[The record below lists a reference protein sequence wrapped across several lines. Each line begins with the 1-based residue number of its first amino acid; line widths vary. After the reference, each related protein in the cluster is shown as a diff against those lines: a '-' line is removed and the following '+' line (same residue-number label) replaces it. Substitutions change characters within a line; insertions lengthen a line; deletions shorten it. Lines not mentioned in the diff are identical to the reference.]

1 MRLQMGVHADYF
13 TTKGYS
19 LVLASARANLFK
31 LALDFS
37 FSLNEAL
44 TELTEKS
51 PGTSVQ
57 QTGLHTT
64 LKGPHPKCLQV
75 CEVASVVSDSLQP
88 YGLHSRRLCPWD
100 SPGKNTGVGFHS
112 LFQGIF
118 PTQRLKLHLLS
129 LLHWQAGSLSLVP
142 FGKPSPNA
150 QIHKCR
156 NSFPAD

>member
-1 MRLQMGVHADYF
+1 MCLRIPASLRYRAQAEKCMVIDEAEIVRLQIGVHTVYF

-57 QTGLHTT
+57 PIGLHTT
-64 LKGPHPKCLQV
+64 KGTPPQV
-75 CEVASVVSDSLQP
+75 PASVR
-88 YGLHSRRLCPWD
+88 SRF
-100 SPGKNTGVGFHS
+100 SHV
-112 LFQGIF
+112 
-118 PTQRLKLHLLS
+118 
-129 LLHWQAGSLSLVP
+129 
-142 FGKPSPNA
+142 
-150 QIHKCR
+150 
-156 NSFPAD
+156 